1 MIDLASIDWTSIA
14 VVFITAVLL
23 IILTFWKRRSP
34 YQLRNI
40 SALAS
45 LYRAMGLSVEDGT
58 RLHISLGFGSL
69 LTPRS
74 GSALAALAMLRHLAE
89 QTSSSDRPPVASTGD
104 PTLSLLA
111 QDTLQAGY
119 TASGAEELFVPTSG
133 RLTGMTPFGYAAGA
147 MPIIR
152 DEKVSANILM
162 GHFGPESALLADA
175 AEQANVITI
184 GASDDLTAQSILF
197 AGSQD
202 ALIGEELFASGA
214 YLGAG
219 ASHIASLTIQ
229 DILRWVIMVTLFF
242 GAVMKFMGL
251 I

>member
-1 MIDLASIDWTSIA
+1 MTELMIIGIVA
-14 VVFITAVLL
+14 LL
-23 IILTFWKRRSP
+23 LFTLTLWKRKSP
-34 YQLRNI
+34 KQLRNI
-40 SALAS
+40 PALTG

-58 RLHISLGFGSL
+58 RLHVSLGYGGL

-89 QTSSSDRPPVASTGD
+89 RTSSSDRPPVASTGD
-104 PTLSLLA
+104 PALSLLA

-119 TASGAEELFVPTSG
+119 IAAGAEELFVSTTG
-133 RLTGMTPFGYAAGA
+133 RLTGMSPFGFAAGA

-152 DEKVSANILM
+152 DENVSTNVLM

-184 GASDDLTAQSILF
+184 GASDDLAAQSILF
-197 AGSQD
+197 ATGQD
-202 ALIGEELFASGA
+202 ALIGEELYASGA

-219 ASHIASLTIQ
+219 ASHIASITVQ
-229 DILRWVIMVTLFF
+229 DILRWAIMIAALIGAAAKFLGVI
-242 GAVMKFMGL
+242 
-251 I
+251 

>member
-1 MIDLASIDWTSIA
+1 MIDLTAIDWTSIA

-23 IILTFWKRRSP
+23 IILTVWTRKSP
-34 YQLRNI
+34 SKLRDI
-40 SALAS
+40 AALAS
-45 LYRAMGLSVEDGT
+45 LHRAMGLSVEDGT
-58 RLHISLGFGSL
+58 RLHISIGSGSL

-74 GSALAALAMLRHLAE
+74 GSALAALGMLRRLAE
-89 QTSSSDRPPVASTGD
+89 RTSSSDRPPVASTGD
-104 PTLSLLA
+104 PALSLLA

-119 TASGAEELFVPTSG
+119 IDAGAEELFVPTTG
-133 RLTGMTPFGYAAGA
+133 RLTGMSPFGYAAGA

-152 DEKVSANILM
+152 DENVSANILL

-175 AEQANVITI
+175 AEQENVVTV
-184 GASDDLTAQSILF
+184 GASDDLAAQSILF

-202 ALIGEELFASGA
+202 ALIGEELSASGA

-229 DILRWVIMVTLFF
+229 DILRWLIMVALLF
-242 GAVMKFMGL
+242 GAFAKFMGL

>member
-1 MIDLASIDWTSIA
+1 MIDLTSLA
-14 VVFITAVLL
+14 VILVTAVLL
-23 IILTFWKRRSP
+23 IVLTLWKRKSP
-34 YQLRNI
+34 KQLREI
-40 SALAS
+40 PALTS
-45 LYRAMGLSVEDGT
+45 LHRAMGLSVEDGT

-69 LTPRS
+69 LTPRG

-89 QTSSSDRPPVASTGD
+89 RTSSSDRPPVASTGD
-104 PTLSLLA
+104 PALSLLA

-119 TASGAEELFVPTSG
+119 TAAGAEELFVPTTG
-133 RLTGMTPFGYAAGA
+133 RLTGIGPFGYAAGA

-152 DEKVSANILM
+152 NENVSANVLM

-175 AEQANVITI
+175 AEQENVITI

-197 AGSQD
+197 AGSHD
-202 ALIGEELFASGA
+202 PLIGEELFASGA

-219 ASHIASLTIQ
+219 ASHIASITIQ
-229 DILRWVIMVTLFF
+229 DILRWLLMGALLF
-242 GAVMKFMGL
+242 GALMKFAGL